1 MKRRFER
8 IVHPTGLFIVLLGVD
23 GAGKTTIAENLKA
36 RYVTAFRKIDHYHSR
51 VRVLKDISQLKK
63 DATPIDASNPHG
75 KKQKAGKF
83 TSVAK
88 FGYYFLDFLI
98 GNVKIAIAK
107 IKSTLVLVERYYYDY
122 SIDKVRYNLNL
133 SDKFLLF
140 FEHFV
145 LKPDVIFI
153 LTGDSKKLLDRKHEI
168 TIDEIDEQKRKLNE
182 RFINNPKAVFI
193 DTTEKEI
200 LPIARKIVED
210 EKIDIVH
217 HITFNEFRTPG
228 KLYQLPV
235 PFVWGPIGGGQFYN
249 PIFKDAYFSRK
260 DINKEKLRNFINR
273 FYLIFSSDIKAAV
286 KKANTIL
293 IADQST
299 ESIMPKSRKYVR
311 LLETGYDLK
320 RNEVKDYDEDLTINK
335 KRPIRLLWVGGI
347 WPRKG
352 LKVLIDALHNSQ
364 FENYSLSIVGDGQ
377 DRKASERLVREYGIE
392 EKVRFLGALSYDE
405 VNSLY
410 DNADV
415 FVFTSLRDTSGNVV
429 LEAMSHGLPV
439 IAINHHGVGEIVTDE
454 TGIRIDPVSYDS
466 VKSDL
471 AKAIEKY
478 AKNPDLMKQLGLAGR
493 KRLEMYY
500 SWENNAKVLQNI
512 YERIAMEK

>member
-1 MKRRFER
+1 MVKNR
-8 IVHPTGLFIVLLGVD
+8 I
-23 GAGKTTIAENLKA
+23 
-36 RYVTAFRKIDHYHSR
+36 
-51 VRVLKDISQLKK
+51 RVLISAYACEPNKGSEPGVGWNWALQMAKMDEVYVITRSNNRKVIETFLQKHPVEHLHFYYH
-63 DATPIDASNPHG
+63 DCATW
-75 KKQKAGKF
+75 KRKM
-83 TSVAK
+83 
-88 FGYYFLDFLI
+88 
-98 GNVKIAIAK
+98 
-107 IKSTLVLVERYYYDY
+107 
-122 SIDKVRYNLNL
+122 
-133 SDKFLLF
+133 
-140 FEHFV
+140 
-145 LKPDVIFI
+145 
-153 LTGDSKKLLDRKHEI
+153 KKLPNGIFVYYKMW
-168 TIDEIDEQKRKLNE
+168 Q
-182 RFINNPKAVFI
+182 
-193 DTTEKEI
+193 KEI

-320 RNEVKDYDEDLTINK
+320 RNEAKDYEEDLTINK
-335 KRPIRLLWVGGI
+335 MRPIRLLWVGGI

-439 IAINHHGVGEIVTDE
+439 IAINHHGVGEIVTDA
-454 TGIRIDPVSYDS
+454 TGIRIDPISYDS

-478 AKNPDLMKQLGLAGR
+478 AKNPDLMKQHGLAGR

-512 YERIAMEK
+512 YERIAVEEKRKEKHNNE